1 MSEIEK
7 SRDGIFQRLL
17 VAQGP
22 MSRSV
27 VKSIMRDVD
36 ELCLLN
42 CEEFGRNMAKALKL
56 ELPHQP
62 DCAVAVNGRHEC
74 SCRKEITDV

>member
-1 MSEIEK
+1 MTEIEK
-7 SRDGIFQRLL
+7 ARDGIFQRLL

-22 MSRSV
+22 MSRKV
-27 VKSIMRDVD
+27 VKSIMEDID

-56 ELPHQP
+56 ELPHQH

-74 SCRKEITDV
+74 SCRKED